1 MGGTR
6 IFNVTRK
13 PRECPFCKAKNEE
26 TTVDPIIYGTGDYTE
41 PEFLLHYGKP
51 GIMGGDNIPR
61 QAPKWACSLC
71 GRRFRLVDEDGNY
84 IPWKVRLLKNEK
96 VAKNSKVKIAW

>member
-1 MGGTR
+1 
-6 IFNVTRK
+6 
-13 PRECPFCKAKNEE
+13 
-26 TTVDPIIYGTGDYTE
+26 
-41 PEFLLHYGKP
+41 
-51 GIMGGDNIPR
+51 MGGDNIPR

-96 VAKNSKVKIAW
+96 VAKNSKVKIVW